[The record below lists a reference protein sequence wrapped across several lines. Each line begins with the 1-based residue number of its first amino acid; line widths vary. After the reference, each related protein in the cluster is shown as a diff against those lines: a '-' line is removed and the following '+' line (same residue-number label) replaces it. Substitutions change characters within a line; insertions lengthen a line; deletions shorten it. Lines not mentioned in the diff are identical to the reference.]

1 MKTYS
6 LELKGT
12 NLVVTVT
19 EDSSENIIP
28 FSIIAHQIELSKSA
42 NALILQ
48 KANKVLT
55 IPIAQIGTYNTYAA
69 LKVQLLLW
77 IQTATIQ
84 VDNVELNNVTI
95 DGSTLAKDA
104 SLISILAQLVT
115 NQNIGGKT
123 ESLNAKVAPVVSAG
137 AAYAAG
143 NAIGAKLQFE
153 NILGAK
159 KTGVLHSLLI
169 TDRTNVAR
177 LPMEVLIF
185 NADLTGAVVNRT
197 AYTFDN
203 ADVPKLIRRISI
215 AASDYINVGGV
226 AIVDIRGIGGVLKS
240 TNQDLWVVCVATGA
254 GSGNFTNTTDFNI
267 RLGVLQ
273 D

>member
-1 MKTYS
+1 MANNKNFKQGDGISYVAKT
-6 LELKGT
+6 
-12 NLVVTVT
+12 T
-19 EDSSENIIP
+19 ED
-28 FSIIAHQIELSKSA
+28 IAGVNVPHFNL
-42 NALILQ
+42 
-48 KANKVLT
+48 
-55 IPIAQIGTYNTYAA
+55 
-69 LKVQLLLW
+69 
-77 IQTATIQ
+77 
-84 VDNVELNNVTI
+84 DN
-95 DGSTLAKDA
+95 G
-104 SLISILAQLVT
+104 
-115 NQNIGGKT
+115 NIGGKT

-143 NAIGAKLQFE
+143 NAIATKLQFE

-185 NADLTGAVVNRT
+185 NADLAGAVTNRT

-203 ADVPKLIRRISI
+203 ADVSKLIRRISI
-215 AASDYINVGGV
+215 TASDYITVGGV

-240 TNQDLWVVCVATGA
+240 TTQDLWVVCVATGA
-254 GSGNFTNTTDFNI
+254 GSGNYTNTTDFNI